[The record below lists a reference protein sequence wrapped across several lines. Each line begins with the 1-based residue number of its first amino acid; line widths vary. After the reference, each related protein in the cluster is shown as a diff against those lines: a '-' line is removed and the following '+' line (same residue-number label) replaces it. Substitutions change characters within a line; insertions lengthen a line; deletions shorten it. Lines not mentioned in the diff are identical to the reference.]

1 MCVTQRPTTVGQVDV
16 PKISALKVAAARL
29 NGATSGNNLT
39 FYVSTHYAATIPAI
53 TAFGGCCRELWCVI
67 NLVYCFSVDIDQS
80 PLHCR
85 NNAPFG

>member
-39 FYVSTHYAATIPAI
+39 FNVSTHYAATIPAI
-53 TAFGGCCRELWCVI
+53 TAFGGCCRELWCVN
-67 NLVYCFSVDIDQS
+67 NLVFYYSLS
-80 PLHCR
+80 SSA
-85 NNAPFG
+85 APTLLSAVIII